1 MLVAQD
7 RSNRGR
13 EFWVGYGHN
22 ALFTM
27 NPPNSQQLVLYL
39 SAEQSAKVTVS
50 VYGTTWRRDL
60 DIPAN
65 TVDFSVIL
73 PKSGPED
80 ARLLKEG
87 KSGKGIHIE
96 SDVPIVVYA
105 HQFGTVSSGAT
116 MLMPVDTYGY
126 RYFSLNFTQNSNYP
140 DSYSWFYVIAPED
153 DTRIEITPSKDTEGG
168 WQAGKTYTVELDRG
182 EIYNVFGKKGP
193 NAVPYPG
200 NDMSGSKVVS
210 VEGQDGKCHPIA
222 MFSGSSRLILCNL
235 GGGEVMQQQVF
246 PANTWGTR
254 YLTYRTQPNIGIGPT
269 EPFLNFY
276 RVAVQD
282 PATVVKRNGVAMTGL
297 KDGFYYEFGSTTGDY
312 IESDKPILV
321 SQVIT
326 NQNQCDPTIPFD
338 PPMGDPEMFI
348 LSPLEQG
355 IRRAVFYNTRN
366 QSIELNFVNVI
377 FHTAAYVSLRIDGN
391 PVDPSQV
398 VAHPVHPD
406 HYVAVIRLIGAAAQ
420 HVLTC
425 DSVFTAITYGMGYV
439 ESYGYNAGTM
449 VNNLNAYS
457 SIRNS
462 FSLDPVS
469 DSFTCV
475 KTAFRPR
482 IRVAYRLTGL
492 RWKLSG
498 VSNLSPSADV
508 DVVSPVPVETGKIYG
523 RTYYTY
529 VLDRDLIF
537 DRPGSYE
544 IPVVCTSPEIDQCD
558 FTETVNVSVTVRESP
573 KADFDASGSY
583 CLKDTVVLKGAVS
596 YPGFTIDR
604 YRWDFAD
611 LTTQDNRDAR
621 KKFASKGD
629 QPVRY
634 RVITA
639 NGCTGDTTKTVKVVE
654 TPSVTVSMTGKP
666 CVDSMQRF
674 VSSYAGTG
682 HAWYWNFGDGR
693 IDSSRSSAEINH
705 AYRTAA
711 TDLRLRH
718 WVVTA
723 QGCASDT
730 SLLTIARV
738 HPNPQPVDFT
748 IVSDSLCPGTFIRF
762 SASSSG
768 GVAGWQWDF
777 GNGERSSA
785 ASPVQ
790 SRYDASGDFITSLRI
805 TDANGCGSSAM
816 TKPVRISPTPRV
828 DAGVDRSVLKGQ
840 SVRLSGSVTGA
851 GPFDYAWS
859 PPLYL
864 DNPAIPNPLV
874 TPLADIGY
882 SLKVTDR
889 QSGCSGS
896 DSVKVSILEKFTVPN
911 TFTPNGDGIN
921 DRWEIASL
929 GQYQGCVVEVYN
941 VWGQRVYRSV
951 GYASPWDGTANGRK
965 VPAGTYYYVI
975 EPGSGEKR
983 KAGYVTVLR

>member
-1 MLVAQD
+1 VAD
-7 RSNRGR
+7 
-13 EFWVGYGHN
+13 
-22 ALFTM
+22 
-27 NPPNSQQLVLYL
+27 
-39 SAEQSAKVTVS
+39 
-50 VYGTTWRRDL
+50 
-60 DIPAN
+60 
-65 TVDFSVIL
+65 
-73 PKSGPED
+73 
-80 ARLLKEG
+80 
-87 KSGKGIHIE
+87 
-96 SDVPIVVYA
+96 
-105 HQFGTVSSGAT
+105 
-116 MLMPVDTYGY
+116 
-126 RYFSLNFTQNSNYP
+126 
-140 DSYSWFYVIAPED
+140 
-153 DTRIEITPSKDTEGG
+153 
-168 WQAGKTYTVELDRG
+168 
-182 EIYNVFGKKGP
+182 
-193 NAVPYPG
+193 
-200 NDMSGSKVVS
+200 
-210 VEGQDGKCHPIA
+210 
-222 MFSGSSRLILCNL
+222 
-235 GGGEVMQQQVF
+235 
-246 PANTWGTR
+246 
-254 YLTYRTQPNIGIGPT
+254 PT
-269 EPFLNFY
+269 
-276 RVAVQD
+276 
-282 PATVVKRNGVAMTGL
+282 TVVKRNGVPLTGL
-297 KDGFYYEFGSTTGDY
+297 KRNFFYEFSSTTGDY

-321 SQVIT
+321 SQYT
-326 NQNQCDPTIPFD
+326 PNANQCQTANTFSY
-338 PPMGDPEMFI
+338 GDPEMI
-348 LSPLEQG
+348 YLSPLEQG
-355 IRRAVFYNTRN
+355 QKSVLFYTTKKSFIDYTFASIYLPKTGVPSLRVNGSPVPGQQVIDHPNLPGYSIAVARFFGAGAQ
-366 QSIELNFVNVI
+366 QSITSDSI
-377 FHTAAYVSLRIDGN
+377 FNAYV
-391 PVDPSQV
+391 
-398 VAHPVHPD
+398 
-406 HYVAVIRLIGAAAQ
+406 
-420 HVLTC
+420 
-425 DSVFTAITYGMGYV
+425 YGMGYF
-439 ESYGYNAGTM
+439 ESYGYNAGTL

-558 FTETVNVSVTVRESP
+558 FTETVNVAVTVRESP

-583 CLKDTVVLKGAVS
+583 CLKDTVVLKGAAS

-611 LTTQDNRDAR
+611 LSTQDTRDAR

-654 TPSVTVSMTGKP
+654 TPSVTVSMTVKP

-748 IVSDSLCPGTFIRF
+748 IVSDSLCTGTFIRF

-805 TDANGCGSSAM
+805 TDANGCGSSAL
-816 TKPVRISPTPRV
+816 TKPVRILPPPGV
-828 DAGVDRSVLKGQ
+828 DAGADRTVMLGQ
-840 SVRLSGSVTGA
+840 SVRLSGSATGG
-851 GPFDYAWS
+851 GPYDYLWN
-859 PPLYL
+859 PTLYL
-864 DNPAIPNPLV
+864 DDPGVAAPLS
-874 TPLADIGY
+874 TPTSTIVYTLTV
-882 SLKVTDR
+882 KDR
-889 QSGCSGS
+889 QSGCTGS
-896 DSVKVSILEKFTVPN
+896 DSVKVSILEKFTIPN

-921 DRWEIASL
+921 DRWDILSL
-929 GQYQGCVVEVYN
+929 NQYPGCVVEVYN
-941 VWGQRVYRSV
+941 TIGQRIYRSV
-951 GYASPWDGTANGRK
+951 GYPTPWDGTMKGRK